1 MDTFRIGARKGD
13 HLEVSVAAREDG
25 GIDVTFEASAAG
37 VSARD
42 RASLRAGAFER
53 FRDALLA
60 LDEGGPNEAL
70 FAADDRSLQV
80 RISRAAADGFVA
92 ECFVVGA
99 NSGGSVLKLIVKLDA
114 AQLAE
119 LLWALDAIARD
130 AQS

>member
-13 HLEVSVAAREDG
+13 HLEIALAARDDG
-25 GIDVTFEASAAG
+25 AVDATFAASAAG
-37 VSARD
+37 VNARD
-42 RASLRAGAFER
+42 RATLRAGEFER

-60 LDEGGPNEAL
+60 LDEGGDTDAR

-80 RISRAAADGFVA
+80 RVSRARTGGFVA
-92 ECFVVGA
+92 ECFVVPA
-99 NSGGSVLKLIVKLDA
+99 SSGGSVLKLVIKLDA

-130 AQS
+130 AAH